1 MNSNQLRRKFLDFF
15 SSKDHKILASDSL
28 VPKDDPTLLFTTAG
42 MNQFKKQFLGN
53 IADFKRAATSQKCL
67 RTDDLDK
74 VGKTPSHHTFFEML
88 GNFSFGDYFKQE
100 AIAWTWEFLTK
111 VLKLSPKKL
120 WVSVYCEDDEAYGI
134 WSNKIKIPKNR
145 IIKLGDKENFWPAEA
160 KTKGPNGP
168 CGSCSEVFYDY
179 GKNIGCGKKG
189 CNPACD
195 CGRFVEVWNLVFTQF
210 NRRADATLEPL
221 PSKNIDT
228 GMGLERLAAVMQGV
242 YNNFDT
248 DLFVPIIN
256 SIKREAGINKPNKA
270 EGVKISIIADHVR
283 AIVFAICDGVNPSNE
298 ERGYIVRK
306 LIRIGVNNYRNLDI
320 KRPFLYKIVPSVV
333 DVMKEPYPE
342 LLSRREN
349 IADIVKREEESFL
362 RVIQKQDVASKEK
375 MKALAKQHKD
385 SKILARKMAQLAF
398 ELHDTY
404 GYPFESTKET
414 ADKLN
419 IGIDRATFDRLMQ
432 GQKERS
438 RKASAMGG
446 DVFVDS
452 DIKLNLK
459 DTKFDGYKN
468 TQLNAKIIKILDN
481 NNKEIKSTKDSKD
494 IKIILDKTPFYG
506 ESGGQVGD
514 KGFIQKADKKI
525 EVTDTKTIDGVIV
538 HIAKLLK
545 GNFKVNDNVR
555 AVVDYKRRLAIARN
569 HTATHLL
576 QAALRKVLGEHV
588 QQQGSLVE
596 QDRLRFDFTHFKAI
610 SNQELDRIEEIVNEF
625 IMGNTPLKTGET
637 QLDKAKKS
645 GALAFF
651 AEKYED
657 KVRVVSIGDYSKEL
671 CGGTHLS
678 YTGQI
683 GLFKI
688 ISEGSIAQGIRR
700 IEAVTGEAAYK
711 LIKDEKRIINE
722 ILDMLKVGKER
733 FSEQIKKTI
742 SNQKDLQKKLD
753 NSRMEILKKS
763 IPDIIAKSEEVDGV
777 KIISYRLDDADMNFL
792 RSAVDLVKQKVSSA
806 VITIGSVKD
815 EKVYIAMGISGESLQ
830 KGLNASELIKQIAE
844 IVEGSGGGRADF
856 AQAGGNNPSKVEEA
870 LLKIRE
876 IVKVRLGK

>member
-15 SSKDHKILASDSL
+15 SSKDHKIVASDSL

-53 IADFKRAATSQKCL
+53 ITDFKRAATSQKCL

-111 VLKLSPKKL
+111 TLKLSPKKL
-120 WVSVYCEDDEAYGI
+120 WVSVYREDDEVYEV
-134 WSNKIKIPKNR
+134 WLNKIKIPKNR

-160 KTKGPNGP
+160 KTKGPDGP
-168 CGSCSEVFYDY
+168 CGPCSEVFYDY
-179 GKNIGCGKKG
+179 GRTIGCGKKG

-210 NRRADATLEPL
+210 NQRSDTALEEL

-256 SIKREAGINKPNKA
+256 AIKRESLINKPNK
-270 EGVKISIIADHVR
+270 EQQLKIRIIADHIR

-306 LIRIGVNNYRNLDI
+306 LIRIGVNNYRSLDI
-320 KRPFLYKIVPSVV
+320 KKPFLYKIVPSVV

-342 LLSRREN
+342 LVNRREN

-385 SKILARKMAQLAF
+385 RKILSREMARLAF

-404 GYPFESTKET
+404 GYPFESAKET

-419 IGIDRATFDRLMQ
+419 MAIDRATFDRLMKQ
-432 GQKERS
+432 QKERS

-446 DVFVDS
+446 DVFIDS

-468 TQLNAKIIKILDN
+468 TQLNAKIIKMLDN

-506 ESGGQVGD
+506 EAGGQVGD
-514 KGFIQKADKKI
+514 KGVI
-525 EVTDTKTIDGVIV
+525 ENETNRLEVIDTKRIDGVIV
-538 HIAKLLK
+538 HITKVVK
-545 GNFKVNDNVR
+545 GIFKVNDKVK
-555 AVVDYKRRLAIARN
+555 AVVDCQRRLAIARN

-596 QDRLRFDFTHFKAI
+596 QDRLRFDFAHFKAI
-610 SNQELDRIEEIVNEF
+610 NNQELDRIEEVVNEF
-625 IMGNTPLKTGET
+625 IMDNTSLEAGEM
-637 QLDKAKKS
+637 QLDKARKI

-657 KVRVVSIGDYSKEL
+657 NVRVISIGDYSKEL

-678 YTGQI
+678 FTGEI

-688 ISEGSIAQGIRR
+688 INESSIAQGIRR
-700 IEAVTGEAAYK
+700 IEAVTGQSAYK
-711 LIKDEKRIINE
+711 LIKKEEDIINE
-722 ILDMLKVGKER
+722 ITDILDVPKEKLV
-733 FSEQIKKTI
+733 ELIKKI
-742 SNQKDLQKKLD
+742 KINQKDLGKKINNLKT
-753 NSRMEILKKS
+753 EILKKS
-763 IPDIIAKSEEVDGV
+763 IPDIIAKSEEIKGI
-777 KIISYRLDDADMNFL
+777 KIICYRFDDTDMNFL
-792 RSAVDLVKQKVSSA
+792 RSAIDLLRQTVNSA
-806 VITIGSVKD
+806 AITLGSVKD
-815 EKVYIAMGISGESLQ
+815 NKAYIAMGITIDLIK
-830 KGLNASELIKQIAE
+830 KGLNASELIKEIAK
-844 IVEGSGGGRADF
+844 IVKGSGGGRVDF
-856 AQAGGNNPSKVEEA
+856 AQAGGNNPSQLNDA
-870 LLKIRE
+870 LSRAKK
-876 IVKVRLGK
+876 IVKEKLEK